1 MIIISNIHKKILVV
15 IFALFILNACKLQE
29 PYNNHGIINL
39 VQRSQAIEISK
50 SNTNDV
56 LQIIG
61 QPHTV
66 SIENKD
72 EWIYFE
78 RILTKGEFH
87 KLGQNVLK
95 TNNILLLKFDK
106 FGILED
112 KELIGKDS
120 KNKIVFSKSKT
131 VNELSK
137 KSFVQKFLTSLRSKM
152 YGKK

>member
-95 TNNILLLKFDK
+95 TNNILCVWRL
-106 FGILED
+106 
-112 KELIGKDS
+112 
-120 KNKIVFSKSKT
+120 NK
-131 VNELSK
+131 K
-137 KSFVQKFLTSLRSKM
+137 K
-152 YGKK
+152 